1 MTVYDVLKKAEPS
14 QGMRITDK
22 VRGTVRGNAFSLIE
36 MLDGALMSLKVDM
49 IRTESGV
56 IVVEV
61 KSE

>member
-1 MTVYDVLKKAEPS
+1 MTVYDVLKKVEAS
-14 QGMRITDK
+14 QLMRITDK
-22 VRGTVRGNAFSLIE
+22 VRGTVRGNAYSLHE
-36 MLDGALMSLKVDM
+36 MLDGVIMSLEVDM

>member
-1 MTVYDVLKKAEPS
+1 MTVYDVMEKVEATQP
-14 QGMRITDK
+14 MRITDK
-22 VRGTVRGNAFSLIE
+22 VRGTVRGGAHSLNE
-36 MLDGALMSLKVDM
+36 MLDDAILSLKVDM